1 MEPSNDDKLWRIA
14 KKRAG
19 FKKSLYSYLVV
30 NAFLWAI
37 WWFTTGRSNGF
48 THYPWP
54 IWVMLG
60 WGVGLGFQY
69 FEAYNGSK
77 ADLTEQE
84 YQKLKKEQ
92 DEK

>member
-1 MEPSNDDKLWRIA
+1 MIPSNDDKLWRIA

-19 FKKSLYSYLVV
+19 FKKSLYGYLVI

-37 WWFTTGRSNGF
+37 WWFTAGRFTGL

-69 FEAYNGSK
+69 FEAYYGSK
-77 ADLTEQE
+77 EDLAEQE